1 VPGKVDMQPPRTNQ
15 NRRRSLLG
23 AAAAVLIGLT
33 SITATAAPSSAAPLG
48 GNDTPACSR
57 TSVHL
62 ESGTGRVPQNLCVP
76 ALATDD
82 SKTLLVWNKPDL
94 YDDVVDYRVYMDGVV
109 IGTAE
114 ENARM
119 HSPAQEYVDAFRAAD
134 TAGFHAR
141 TVAHNYTVTGLAPG
155 TTYKFSVTAIHD
167 DGTESLPSE
176 TITVST
182 TPKRHSVVVTDPA
195 YKAVGDGVTLDT
207 AAIQKA
213 IDTCRTPG
221 CTVVVPKG
229 TFVTGALFLHS
240 DMTLELQEGARL
252 LGSDRW
258 QDYPLDKG
266 YYLYPVPEPMPTES
280 EYRNFR
286 RPPSLINVLPA
297 DNGRSMEGREP
308 GAVASNVRIV
318 GKGVV
323 DGNGWKRTSAGSV
336 TDEAGNE
343 LPQYV
348 ASSAGK
354 VLQDG
359 LLAANQFRNAKE
371 NPESLTGVVN
381 KPENLDDSVLYSQY
395 RSSLMTFMG
404 VENLYLEGLT
414 ADNPAFHGVM
424 ILDSENTTVNAMKH
438 TTYNTNNGDGVEFGG
453 THNGMVVNNFFD
465 TGDDQVNFA
474 AGQGKYGAQ
483 GRASEDVWIFNNYM
497 RMGHGGVAVGSNTA
511 AWVQRVLAEDNVM
524 YKVET
529 GGLRMKSTSD
539 MAGGGRD
546 FLFRDTAMAC
556 MGSSAFIM
564 TLSYN
569 LSPSGYVAADS
580 ATFKDVVVRNVSVD
594 GNNSPTC
601 GMAVSDSK
609 PVIDIQ
615 AGPALGEGTATLSN
629 FTFDDVVFR
638 NVNPANIKGL
648 TDSTFLNVAFES
660 VRNNANPWRFDQHS
674 TGNTFVNVTPT
685 PAR

>member
-1 VPGKVDMQPPRTNQ
+1 MQSVKTTR
-15 NRRRSLLG
+15 NRGRGVLG
-23 AAAAVLIGLT
+23 AAATVLIGLT
-33 SITATAAPSSAAPLG
+33 SLTAIAAPSAAAPAG
-48 GNDTPACSR
+48 KNDTPAC
-57 TSVHL
+57 TSASVRL
-62 ESGTGRVPQNLCVP
+62 VSGTSPAPQNLCVP
-76 ALATDD
+76 ALAADD
-82 SKTLLVWNKPDL
+82 SKALLVWNKPDI
-94 YDDVVDYRVYMDGVV
+94 YANVVDYRVYMDGVA

-114 ENARM
+114 ENARL

-134 TAGFHAR
+134 RDGFHVR
-141 TVAHNYTVTGLAPG
+141 TVAHNYTVAGLAPR
-155 TTYKFSVTAIHD
+155 TSYNFSVTAIHA
-167 DGTESLPSE
+167 DGTESLASE
-176 TITVST
+176 TITVT
-182 TPKRHSVVVTDPA
+182 TTAKRHTVVVTDPA
-195 YKAVGDGVTLDT
+195 FKAVGDGVTLNT

-229 TFVTGALFLHS
+229 AFRTGALFLHS

-258 QDYPLDKG
+258 EDYPLEKG
-266 YYLYPVPEPMPTES
+266 YYLYPVPEPLPTEA
-280 EYRNFR
+280 EYRNFL

-323 DGNGWKRTSAGSV
+323 DGNGWKRTSAGSIV
-336 TDEAGNE
+336 DEAGND

-348 ASSAGK
+348 ASNAGK
-354 VLQDG
+354 ALDDG

-381 KPENLDDSVLYSQY
+381 KPEKLEDSVLYSQY

-404 VENLYLEGLT
+404 VENLYLEGVT

-424 ILDSENTTVNAMKH
+424 ILDSENTTVNAMRH
-438 TTYNTNNGDGVEFGG
+438 TTFNTNNGDGVEFGG
-453 THNGMVVNNFFD
+453 TSNGIVVNNFFD

-629 FTFDDVVFR
+629 FTFEDVVFR
-638 NVNPANIKGL
+638 NVNPTNIKGL

-674 TGNTFVNVTPT
+674 TGNSFDNVV
-685 PAR
+685 PAPVK

>member
-1 VPGKVDMQPPRTNQ
+1 MKPI
-15 NRRRSLLG
+15 RRKAAGRSLG
-23 AAAAVLIGLT
+23 NAALVAVLGLA
-33 SITATAAPSSAAPLG
+33 SLSALGEPATAAPAHKPGASDSPSCSS
-48 GNDTPACSR
+48 
-57 TSVHL
+57 TSVL
-62 ESGTGRVPQNLCVP
+62 LTSGATRAPQNLCVP
-76 ALATDD
+76 AQATEHN
-82 SKTLLVWNKPDL
+82 KTLLVWNKPDV
-94 YDDVVDYRVYMDGVV
+94 YGDVVDYRVYMNGQAL
-109 IGTAE
+109 GTAE
-114 ENARM
+114 GNARI
-119 HSPAQEYVDAFRAAD
+119 HSPAQEYVDSFRAAD
-134 TAGFHAR
+134 KDGFHVR
-141 TVAHNYTVTGLAPG
+141 TVAHNYTVTGLSPR
-155 TTYKFSVTAIHD
+155 TTYQFSVTAVRK
-167 DGTESLPSE
+167 DGTESPASGPITVTTTPE
-176 TITVST
+176 RHRVTIT
-182 TPKRHSVVVTDPA
+182 HPA
-195 YKAVGDGVTLDT
+195 YKAVGDGKTLNT
-207 AAIQKA
+207 KAIQKA

-221 CTVVVPKG
+221 CTVVIPAG
-229 TFVTGALFLHS
+229 TFKTGAIFLHS

-252 LGSDRW
+252 LGSD
-258 QDYPLDKG
+258 QAADYPLDKG
-266 YYLYPVPEPMPTES
+266 YYLYPVPDPLPSEA
-280 EYRNFR
+280 EYRNYR
-286 RPPSLINVLPA
+286 RPPSLINVLPK
-297 DNGRSMEGREP
+297 DNGRSAEGREP

-323 DGNGWKRTSAGSV
+323 DGNGWKRTAEGSI
-336 TDEAGNE
+336 TDEAGNV

-354 VLQDG
+354 VLDDG
-359 LLAANQFRNAKE
+359 LLAAEQFRNAKE
-371 NPESLTGVVN
+371 NPAFLTGVIN
-381 KPENLDDSVLYSQY
+381 KPETLEDSVLYGQY

-404 VENLYLEGLT
+404 VENLYLEGVT

-424 ILDSENTTVNAMKH
+424 ILDSRNTTVNAMKH
-438 TTYNTNNGDGVEFGG
+438 TTYNANNGDGLEFGG
-453 THNGMVVNNFFD
+453 TSNGIVLNNFFD

-483 GRASEDVWIFNNYM
+483 GRPSEDVWIFNNYM

-539 MAGGGRD
+539 MAGGGRE

-564 TLSYN
+564 SLSYN
-569 LSPSGYVAADS
+569 QSPSGYVAAES

-615 AGPALGEGTATLSN
+615 AGPALGQGTATLSA
-629 FTFDDVVFR
+629 FTFQDVTFR

-648 TDSTFLNVAFES
+648 TDSVFDGVTFNS
-660 VRNNANPWRFDQHS
+660 VRNNANPWRFDSSS
-674 TGNTFVNVTPT
+674 TGNIFTDVSPL
-685 PAR
+685 P

>member
-1 VPGKVDMQPPRTNQ
+1 MQVARTPQKRNH
-15 NRRRSLLG
+15 RLAG
-23 AAAAVLIGLT
+23 AAATVLIGLT
-33 SITATAAPSSAAPLG
+33 SLAAVAAPATAAPPGSQDS
-48 GNDTPACSR
+48 PACSSSSTR
-57 TSVHL
+57 L
-62 ESGTGRVPQNLCVP
+62 ETGTAHAPQNLCVP

-82 SKTLLVWNKPDL
+82 SSTLLVWNKPDL
-94 YDDVVDYRVYMDGVV
+94 YSDVVDYRVYQNGKP

-114 ENARM
+114 ENARL
-119 HSPAQEYVDAFRAAD
+119 HSPAQEYVDAFRAKD
-134 TAGFHAR
+134 KDGFHAK
-141 TVAHNYTVTGLAPG
+141 TVAHNFTVTGLSPR
-155 TTYKFSVTAIHD
+155 TTHTFSVTGIRA
-167 DGTESLPSE
+167 DGSE
-176 TITVST
+176 TPASGTITVTT
-182 TPKRHSVVVTDPA
+182 TPVRHTNVVTAPA
-195 YKAVGDGVTLDT
+195 YKAKGDGTTLDT
-207 AAIQKA
+207 AALQKA

-221 CTVVVPKG
+221 CTVVVPQG
-229 TFVTGALFLHS
+229 TYRTGALFLHS
-240 DMTLELQEGARL
+240 NMTLELQEGATL
-252 LGSDRW
+252 LGSDRPE
-258 QDYPLDKG
+258 DYPLEKG
-266 YYLYPVPEPMPTES
+266 YYLYPVPDPLPTEA
-280 EYRNFR
+280 EYRNYL
-286 RPPSLINVLPA
+286 RPPSLLNVLPD
-297 DNGRSMEGREP
+297 DNGRSKEGREP
-308 GAVASNVRIV
+308 GAVASNVRIT

-336 TDEAGNE
+336 IDEAGNE

-348 ASSAGK
+348 ASSAAK
-354 VLQDG
+354 ALDDG
-359 LLAANQFRNAKE
+359 ILAANQYRKAKE
-371 NPESLTGVVN
+371 DPDSLTGIVN
-381 KPENLDDSVLYSQY
+381 KPATLEDSVLYGQY

-404 VENLYLEGLT
+404 VENLYLEGVT

-424 ILDSENTTVNAMKH
+424 ILDSENTTVNGMRH

-453 THNGMVVNNFFD
+453 TSNGIVLNNFFD

-483 GRASEDVWIFNNYM
+483 GRPSEDVWIFNNYM
-497 RMGHGGVAVGSNTA
+497 RMGHGGIAVGSNTA

-539 MAGGGRD
+539 MAGGGRN

-569 LSPSGYVAADS
+569 QSPSGYVAAGS

-594 GNNSPTC
+594 GNNSPSC

-629 FTFDDVVFR
+629 FTFQDVVFR
-638 NVNPANIKGL
+638 NVNPVNIKGL
-648 TDSTFLNVAFES
+648 TDSAFTGVTFES
-660 VRNNANPWRFDQHS
+660 VRNNANPWRLDQYS
-674 TGNTFVNVTPT
+674 TGNTFTDVS
-685 PAR
+685 PAPAG

>member
-1 VPGKVDMQPPRTNQ
+1 MQKTR
-15 NRRRSLLG
+15 NRERLRRVGVATL
-23 AAAAVLIGLT
+23 
-33 SITATAAPSSAAPLG
+33 ATALGLASLSALG
-48 GNDTPACSR
+48 SPASAVPANKPGSADSPACSSA
-57 TSVHL
+57 SVQL
-62 ESGTGRVPQNLCVP
+62 IATTGSAPQNLCVP
-76 ALATDD
+76 AEATEHN
-82 SKTLLVWNKPDL
+82 KTLLVWNKPGV
-94 YDDVVDYRVYMDGVV
+94 YDDVVDYRVYMNGQTL
-109 IGTAE
+109 GTAE
-114 ENARM
+114 ENAKT
-119 HSPAQEYVDAFRAAD
+119 HSPAQDYIDAFRAAD
-134 TAGFHAR
+134 RDGFHAK
-141 TVAHNYTVTGLAPG
+141 TVAHNFTVTGLAPR
-155 TTYKFSVTAIHD
+155 TTYQFSVTGIRK
-167 DGTESLPSE
+167 DGTETRSSGP
-176 TITVST
+176 ITVTT
-182 TPKRHSVVVTDPA
+182 TPERHRVNITHPA
-195 YKAVGDGVTLDT
+195 YKAVGDGQTLNT
-207 AAIQKA
+207 TAIQKA

-221 CTVVVPKG
+221 CTVVVPAG
-229 TFVTGALFLHS
+229 TFRTGALFLHS
-240 DMTLELQEGARL
+240 DMTLELAEGARL
-252 LGSDRW
+252 LGSDRPE
-258 QDYPLDKG
+258 DYPLEKG
-266 YYLYPVPEPMPTES
+266 YYLYPVPDPAPEET

-297 DNGRSMEGREP
+297 DNGRSAEGREP
-308 GAVASNVRIV
+308 GAVAKNVRIT

-323 DGNGWKRTSAGSV
+323 DGNGWKRTAEGSI
-336 TDEAGNE
+336 TDEAGNV

-354 VLQDG
+354 VLDDG
-359 LLAANQFRNAKE
+359 VLAAAQFRNAKE
-371 NPESLTGVVN
+371 HPEFLTGVVN
-381 KPENLDDSVLYSQY
+381 KPETLEDSVLYGQY

-404 VENLYLEGLT
+404 VEDLYLEGLT

-424 ILDSENTTVNAMKH
+424 ILDSQNTTVNGMRH
-438 TTYNTNNGDGVEFGG
+438 TTYNTNNGDGLEFGG
-453 THNGMVVNNFFD
+453 TSNGMVLNNFFD

-483 GRASEDVWIFNNYM
+483 GRPSEDVWIFNNYM

-569 LSPSGYVAADS
+569 QSPSGYVAADS
-580 ATFKDVVVRNVSVD
+580 ATFKNVKVKNVSVD

-615 AGPALGEGTATLSN
+615 AGPALGEGTATLSG
-629 FTFDDVVFR
+629 FTFQDVVFR
-638 NVNPANIKGL
+638 NVNPTNIKGL
-648 TDSTFLNVAFES
+648 TDSAFHGVTFHS
-660 VRNNANPWRFDQHS
+660 VRNNANPWRFDDYS
-674 TGNTFVNVTPT
+674 TGNTFTNVSPSVK
-685 PAR
+685 

>member
-1 VPGKVDMQPPRTNQ
+1 MQVARTSRKRNH
-15 NRRRSLLG
+15 RLAG
-23 AAAAVLIGLT
+23 AAATVLIGLT
-33 SITATAAPSSAAPLG
+33 SLTAVAAPASAAPPG
-48 GNDTPACSR
+48 SQDSPACSSSSTR
-57 TSVHL
+57 L
-62 ESGTGRVPQNLCVP
+62 EAGTAQAPQNLCVP
-76 ALATDD
+76 AAATDD
-82 SKTLLVWNKPDL
+82 TSTLLVWNKPDV
-94 YDDVVDYRVYMDGVV
+94 YGDVVDYRVYQNGAP

-114 ENARM
+114 ENARQF
-119 HSPAQEYVDAFRAAD
+119 SPAQEYVDAFRARD
-134 TAGFHAR
+134 TDGFHAK
-141 TVAHNYTVTGLAPG
+141 TVAHNFTVTGLSPR
-155 TTYKFSVTAIHD
+155 TKHTFSVTGIRA
-167 DGTESLPSE
+167 DGSE
-176 TITVST
+176 TPASGTITVTT
-182 TPKRHSVVVTDPA
+182 TPKRHTNVVTAPA
-195 YKAVGDGVTLDT
+195 YKAKGDGTTLDT

-221 CTVVVPKG
+221 CTVVVPQG
-229 TFVTGALFLHS
+229 TFRTGALFLHS
-240 DMTLELQEGARL
+240 NMTLELQEGARL
-252 LGSDRW
+252 LGSDRPE
-258 QDYPLDKG
+258 DYPLEKG
-266 YYLYPVPEPMPTES
+266 YYLYPVPEPLPTEA
-280 EYRNFR
+280 EYRNYL
-286 RPPSLINVLPA
+286 RPPSLLNVLPG
-297 DNGRSMEGREP
+297 DNGRSKEGREP
-308 GAVASNVRIV
+308 GAVASNVRIT

-323 DGNGWKRTSAGSV
+323 DGNGWKRTSTGTV

-354 VLQDG
+354 VLEDG
-359 LLAANQFRNAKE
+359 LLAANQFRNAKA
-371 NPESLTGVVN
+371 NPDALTGIVN
-381 KPENLDDSVLYSQY
+381 RPDTFEDSVLYGQY

-404 VENLYLEGLT
+404 VDNLYLEGVT

-424 ILDSENTTVNAMKH
+424 ILDSENTTVNGMRH
-438 TTYNTNNGDGVEFGG
+438 TTYNTNNGDGLEFGG
-453 THNGMVVNNFFD
+453 TSNGIVLNNFFD

-483 GRASEDVWIFNNYM
+483 GRPSEDVWIFNNYM
-497 RMGHGGVAVGSNTA
+497 RMGHGGIAVGSNTA

-539 MAGGGRD
+539 MAGGGRN

-569 LSPSGYVAADS
+569 QSPSGYVAADS
-580 ATFKDVVVRNVSVD
+580 ATFKDVAVRNVSVD
-594 GNNSPTC
+594 GNNSPGC

-629 FTFDDVVFR
+629 FTFQDVVFR

-648 TDSTFLNVAFES
+648 TNSVFDGVTFQS
-660 VRNNANPWRFDQHS
+660 VWNNANPWRFDQYS
-674 TGNTFVNVTPT
+674 TGNSFADVS
-685 PAR
+685 PAPAALPAG

>member
-1 VPGKVDMQPPRTNQ
+1 MTSAAPRPGTTGRFARLTAVA
-15 NRRRSLLG
+15 LLG
-23 AAAAVLIGLT
+23 FASL
-33 SITATAAPSSAAPLG
+33 TATAIPSSATPTG
-48 GNDTPACSR
+48 KKDTPACSES
-57 TSVHL
+57 SVHL
-62 ESGTGRVPQNLCVP
+62 ESGTATAPQNLCVP
-76 ALATDD
+76 ALATDEN
-82 SKTLLVWNKPDL
+82 KTLLVWNKPDVHP
-94 YDDVVDYRVYMDGVV
+94 DVVDYRVYMNGHAV
-109 IGTAE
+109 GTAE
-114 ENARM
+114 ENARV
-119 HSPAQEYVDAFRAAD
+119 HSPAQEYVDAFRTAD
-134 TAGFHAR
+134 SEGFHVR
-141 TVAHNYTVTGLAPG
+141 TVAHNYTVTDLSPR
-155 TTYKFSVTAIHD
+155 TTYTFSVAAIRA
-167 DGTESLPSE
+167 DGTESAPSE
-176 TITVST
+176 TITVTT
-182 TPKRHSVVVTDPA
+182 TPKRHRNVVTHPA
-195 YKAVGDGVTLDT
+195 YKAKGDGVTLDT
-207 AAIQKA
+207 ASIQKA

-221 CTVVVPKG
+221 CTVVIPAG
-229 TFVTGALFLHS
+229 TFRTGALFLHS
-240 DMTLELQEGARL
+240 NMTLELQDGARL

-258 QDYPLDKG
+258 EDYPLEKG
-266 YYLYPVPEPMPTES
+266 YYLYPVPKPLPTEA

-286 RPPSLINVLPA
+286 RPPSLINLLPA
-297 DNGRSMEGREP
+297 DNGRSLEGREP

-318 GKGVV
+318 GNGTV
-323 DGNGWKRTSAGSV
+323 DGNGWKRDSTGTIV
-336 TDEAGNE
+336 DEAGNE

-354 VLQDG
+354 VLDNG
-359 LLAANQFRNAKE
+359 LLAAAQFRHAQE
-371 NPESLTGVVN
+371 APESLTGIVN
-381 KPENLDDSVLYSQY
+381 KPAVLEDSVLYSQY

-404 VENLYLEGLT
+404 VENLYLQGVT

-424 ILDSENTTVNAMKH
+424 ILDSSNATVNAMRH

-453 THNGMVVNNFFD
+453 THNAIVVNNFFD

-539 MAGGGRD
+539 MGGGGRD
-546 FLFRDTAMAC
+546 FVFRDTAMAC

-580 ATFKDVVVRNVSVD
+580 ATFQDIAIRNVSVD
-594 GNNSPTC
+594 GNNSPIC

-615 AGPALGEGTATLSN
+615 AGPALGAGTSALSGFSFEN
-629 FTFDDVVFR
+629 VVFR
-638 NVNPANIKGL
+638 NVNPTNIKGL
-648 TDSTFLNVAFES
+648 TGSAFTDVHFES
-660 VRNNANPWRFDQHS
+660 VRNNANPWKFDQFS
-674 TGNTFVNVTPT
+674 TGNTFTGVIPV
-685 PAR
+685 PAG